1 MRNSL
6 ANIHPFSKFIF
17 ALFIIL
23 VVFLLTFIVGLL
35 VAIPIFQINIAD
47 LTQFLSNYNDP
58 DNLRF
63 LKFLQTIQAFGL
75 FIVPAFI
82 IGFLFH
88 SNPASYLKFYST
100 NKRLYALT
108 AFIILASIPLINAIA
123 VFNQSMHFPEWMGG
137 LENWMREKENSA
149 QELTEA
155 FLRMDS
161 FGSLL
166 FNIFMI
172 GILPALGE
180 ELIFRGVLQRIFAE
194 WTKNIHWGI
203 ALAAIIFSAMHMQF
217 YGFLPRL
224 LLGVILGYLFYW
236 SGSIWVPIIGHFV
249 NNTVAVIAYYLYG
262 NEMNRDIENFGAS
275 GDSVIYFVVGIL
287 MIVPLV
293 YLFYKESKK
302 LEIKDS

>member
-6 ANIHPFSKFIF
+6 SDIHPFSKFIF

-23 VVFLLTFIVGLL
+23 VVFLLTFVVGLL
-35 VAIPIFQINIAD
+35 IAIPIFQIDITD
-47 LTQFLSNYNDP
+47 LTHFLSDYNDP

-63 LKFLQTIQAFGL
+63 LKYLQTIQAFGL

-88 SNPASYLKFYST
+88 SRPASYLKFNPTS
-100 NKRLYALT
+100 KRFIILT
-108 AFIILASIPLINAIA
+108 AFILFASIPLINAMA
-123 VFNQSMHFPEWMGG
+123 VFNQSMHFPDWLSG

-161 FGSLL
+161 LKSLL

-172 GILPALGE
+172 GILPAIGE
-180 ELIFRGVLQRIFAE
+180 ELIFRGILQRIFAE

-217 YGFLPRL
+217 YGFLPRM
-224 LLGVILGYLFYW
+224 LLGVVLGYLFYW
-236 SGSIWVPIIGHFV
+236 SGSIWVPITGHFV
-249 NNTVAVIAYYLYG
+249 NNTVAVIAYYFYG
-262 NEMNRDIENFGAS
+262 DKMNREIENFGAS
-275 GDSVIYFVVGIL
+275 GDTMIYLVVGIL
-287 MIVPLV
+287 LVAPLM

-302 LEIKDS
+302 SEVKDS